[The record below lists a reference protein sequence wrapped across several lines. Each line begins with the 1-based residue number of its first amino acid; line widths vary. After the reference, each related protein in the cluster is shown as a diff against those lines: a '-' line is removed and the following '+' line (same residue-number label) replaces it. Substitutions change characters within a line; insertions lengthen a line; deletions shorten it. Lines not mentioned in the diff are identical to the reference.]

1 MREPDV
7 NPNESLRGDADS
19 GRGLEGVGIVPV
31 DVFVTRDSSVDFGVF
46 GLELSLNDR
55 LREGM
60 FSASFWE
67 RDEDDV
73 LRSEDPGDG
82 FRDGLDSDDFR
93 DRAMPKIERS
103 SNFRR

>member
-1 MREPDV
+1 M
-7 NPNESLRGDADS
+7 
-19 GRGLEGVGIVPV
+19 PV
-31 DVFVTRDSSVDFGVF
+31 DVFVTRESSVDFGVF

-67 RDEDDV
+67 RDEDET
-73 LRSEDPGDG
+73 LRLEDPGDG
-82 FRDGLDSDDFR
+82 FRDELDTDDFR
-93 DRAMPKIERS
+93 DRLMPKMERS